1 MRNKVSAGL
10 LMYRFREG
18 QVEVLL
24 VYPGGPFAMK
34 KDAGHWSIPKGETEP
49 GEQLLETGIR
59 EFREEVGLE
68 AKGDFFELGSIRQKS
83 GKTVHAWAVPGDG
96 RPELPLSDMTFA
108 MEWPPG
114 SRQIQHF
121 REIERAEFFTIRQ
134 ARDKLKAAQVP
145 FLDRLMAMLA
155 SRGITAGAGEA
166 RQS

>member
-18 QVEVLL
+18 RVEVLL

-59 EFREEVGLE
+59 EFREEVGLA
-68 AKGDFFELGSIRQKS
+68 AKGEFFELGSIRQKS
-83 GKTVHAWAVPGDG
+83 GKIVHAWAVQGEGP
-96 RPELPLSDMTFA
+96 PESPSSGMTFA

-121 REIERAEFFTIRQ
+121 REIDRAEFFEIRQ
-134 ARDKLKAAQVP
+134 ARDKLKPAQVP
-145 FLDRLMAMLA
+145 FLDRLLAMLS
-155 SRGITAGAGEA
+155 SRGIPGLLPFDL
-166 RQS
+166 

>member
-1 MRNKVSAGL
+1 VRNKVSAGL

-34 KDAGHWSIPKGETEP
+34 KDEGHWSIPKGETEP

-68 AKGDFFELGSIRQKS
+68 AKGEFFELGSIRQRS
-83 GKTVHAWAVPGDG
+83 GKIVHAWAVQGDG
-96 RPELPLSDMTFA
+96 PPTLPLSSMTFP

-114 SRQIQHF
+114 SHIIQHF
-121 REIERAEFFTIRQ
+121 QEIDRAEFFTIQQ
-134 ARDKLKAAQVP
+134 ARFKLKAAQVA
-145 FLDRLMAMLA
+145 FLDRLLA
-155 SRGITAGAGEA
+155 IFSNRGIQADDPGSHPA
-166 RQS
+166 